1 MTHVVAVI
9 GLGSNLNRPLLQLRK
24 ACKQLQA
31 AGLEIIA
38 YSSIYQSKP
47 LITATSALHPDYL
60 NAAVAIKTNLAPQ
73 ELLRVLKKIER
84 DMGREVVEERWAP
97 RVIDLDILVFG
108 DITIHEANLIIPHK
122 ELPNRSFA
130 LLPLQEVLPT
140 YKHSCPMA
148 ELPKKLPYLLHA
160 PQIMG
165 ILNVTPDSFADGGL
179 FLKPE
184 VAIAQA
190 EYLFASGADIIDIG
204 AESTRPSATSVL
216 VDSDVEWQRL
226 QPVLELVQA
235 HWQGKQHRP
244 LISSDTRRAET
255 VEKALT
261 YGIDWI
267 NDQSQA
273 EFEAMVPLIKQ
284 HQLHYV
290 AMHHCG
296 LPASP
301 DRVIEGDVVET
312 LKNYQQHWL
321 ELFAAHGLDRDQLI
335 VDPGIGFGKTVAQQ
349 ATILGHTREIRLPN
363 VAYLVGHSRK
373 SFIKGLLTDPDAAAK
388 EMITAMI
395 SAQLARDGV
404 DYIRVH
410 APKINLDAIAVARIL
425 SGLLV

>member
-1 MTHVVAVI
+1 MSKVIAVI

-24 ACKQLQA
+24 ACKKMQA
-31 AGLEIIA
+31 AGLEIVA

-47 LITATSALHPDYL
+47 LMTATSSLHPDYL
-60 NAAVAIKTNLAPQ
+60 NAAVSIKTDLTPHD
-73 ELLRVLKKIER
+73 LLRVLKTIER
-84 DMGREVVEERWAP
+84 DMGREQVAERWAS
-97 RVIDLDILVFG
+97 RVIDLDILLFG
-108 DITIHEANLIIPHK
+108 DITINEANLTIPHK
-122 ELPNRSFA
+122 ELPNRPFA
-130 LLPLQEVLPT
+130 LLPLQDVLPT
-140 YKHSCPMA
+140 YQHSYPMT
-148 ELPKKLPYLLHA
+148 ELPKKLPYLLNG

-184 VAIAQA
+184 AAIAQA
-190 EYLFASGADIIDIG
+190 EHLFANGADIIDIG
-204 AESTRPSATSVL
+204 AESTRPSAISALIDT
-216 VDSDVEWQRL
+216 DTEWQRL

-244 LISSDTRRAET
+244 LISIDTRRAET
-255 VEKALT
+255 VEKALA
-261 YGIDWI
+261 YDIDWI

-273 EFEAMVPLIKQ
+273 EFTAMAPLIKQ

-290 AMHHCG
+290 AMHQCG

-301 DRVIEGDVVET
+301 DRVIQGDVVAV
-312 LKNYQQHWL
+312 LKNYQQQWL
-321 ELFAAHGLDRDQLI
+321 GLFAEHSLDSGKLI

-349 ATILGHTREIRLPN
+349 AYILSHTRDIRLPN

-373 SFIKGLLTDPDAAAK
+373 SFIKGLLTDPDAATK
-388 EMITAMI
+388 ETITAMI

-410 APKINLDAIAVARIL
+410 EPKINLDAIAVAQIL
-425 SGLLV
+425 SVGY